1 MLPSNVCTEISGCG
15 RRRGKGGGGGGGYQ
29 KSGVFYSAVSKS
41 VTIYFDV
48 QCW

>member
-1 MLPSNVCTEISGCG
+1 MFVQRFLGV
-15 RRRGKGGGGGGGYQ
+15 GGGGGRVGGGYQ